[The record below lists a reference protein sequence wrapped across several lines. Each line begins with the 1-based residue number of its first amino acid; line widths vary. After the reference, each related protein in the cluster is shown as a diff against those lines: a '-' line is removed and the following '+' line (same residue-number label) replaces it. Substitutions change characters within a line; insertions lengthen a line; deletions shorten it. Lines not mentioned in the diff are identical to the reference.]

1 MHNHLKV
8 NDNQS
13 VGLTVEATRSIFR
26 ASIWAVR
33 PDCRKDGGE
42 DEENLCHCSFVSSW
56 WNEESSGANDAQGE
70 KENSK
75 TQVIFNSPVSQ
86 SSLPPPLSCR
96 FDPGMCA
103 SFHSYFD
110 QALCCLSRIIIVIVG
125 LLCKI
130 VGN

>member
-75 TQVIFNSPVSQ
+75 TQVIFNSLIRQ
-86 SSLPPPLSCR
+86 FRSLRSPPPEAADLT
-96 FDPGMCA
+96 PGCA
-103 SFHSYFD
+103 YHSTVILIKHYV
-110 QALCCLSRIIIVIVG
+110 ACLG
-125 LLCKI
+125 
-130 VGN
+130 